1 VQSRLVSPANPIRL
15 GVAAALLAPL
25 VMAGPVL
32 AQSAGA
38 VASGAE
44 VMPVP
49 VVGDAVVPPPEPAVL
64 EPGAEPNSSND
75 IVVSSQSR
83 KSRADPLA
91 GANAV
96 SFAAVQAVDQAVI
109 EPAAKGYEKA
119 LPEPVRDGV
128 HNALYNLRE
137 PVIAV
142 NFLLQHKVGKA
153 GETLARLAINST
165 LGVAGLFDFARR
177 KPFRLPHRANG
188 FGNTLGFYGVGP
200 GPYMFLPLWGP
211 MTARDFTGAVLDR
224 MTLPLMIGGSLSN
237 PVYTVPLIVL
247 STLDR
252 RLVNDERMTRLRE
265 GPIDPYVATREDYLR
280 RRRAEIDALRA
291 GTEGAEDPK
300 DELPRTKR

>member
-1 VQSRLVSPANPIRL
+1 MRL
-15 GVAAALLAPL
+15 GVAAALLAPFA
-25 VMAGPVL
+25 MAGPVL
-32 AQSAGA
+32 AQSAA
-38 VASGAE
+38 VLA
-44 VMPVP
+44 PVP
-49 VVGDAVVPPPEPAVL
+49 EAPPVAPPVV
-64 EPGAEPNSSND
+64 AEPPVVAVPSEPVVAEPVGNND

-83 KSRADPLA
+83 KSRADPLS

-109 EPAAKGYEKA
+109 EPAAKGYEKI

-137 PVIAV
+137 PVIAA

-153 GETLARLAINST
+153 GETLVRLAINST

-200 GPYMFLPLWGP
+200 GPYMFLPLWGA
-211 MTARDFTGAVLDR
+211 MTVRDLTGAVVDR

-237 PVYTVPLIVL
+237 PAYTVPLIVL

-252 RLVNDERMTRLRE
+252 RLVNDERMTRLRDE
-265 GPIDPYVATREDYLR
+265 SKNLYVATREDYLR
-280 RRRAEIDALRA
+280 RRREEIEALRH